1 MKTIVWG
8 NYKGGVGKTTSTY
21 QVASY
26 FAEMGHRVLL
36 LDLDPQCSLS
46 HICSRTMGKTLE
58 SFAVDKT
65 FNYLLELYTRLIK
78 KRNDVDLKLLSNN
91 TYNTGFTA
99 IVSEMLQEDT
109 RQLIFHTIQYQLCR
123 NAVLMTW
130 HEKWT
135 LIRTGIFLMKMLLD
149 DIAHIDCVDYVFIDC
164 PPTNNLLIESAFLS
178 SDYYIVPTIIDEISA
193 NGVSDYVSEIEK
205 TYHKYDTDE
214 AIGSILI
221 SKVFPKKTQLI
232 GIFETLYKSRRE
244 NARNPKQIRIL
255 NANID
260 AMGVKTLL
268 SDEKN
273 KSLQYV
279 HGYDPNMTEKHIFK
293 AYIPHKDNHSTGDS
307 MPELTSH
314 GLKAEAYREIAN
326 NIYEVIKNE

>member
-99 IVSEMLQEDT
+99 IVSEMLQEV
-109 RQLIFHTIQYQLCR
+109 RGNLYFIPSSISYAGCR
-123 NAVLMTW
+123 LNDIARKMDA
-130 HEKWT
+130 HPDC
-135 LIRTGIFLMKMLLD
+135 IFLMKMLLD
-149 DIAHIDCVDYVFIDC
+149 DIAHIDRVDYVFIDC
-164 PPTNNLLIESAFLS
+164 PPTNNTLIESAFLS

-255 NANID
+255 NATID

>member
-99 IVSEMLQEDT
+99 IVSEMLQEV
-109 RQLIFHTIQYQLCR
+109 RGNLYFIPSSISYAGCR
-123 NAVLMTW
+123 LNDMAR
-130 HEKWT
+130 KWT
-135 LIRTGIFLMKMLLD
+135 LIRT
-149 DIAHIDCVDYVFIDC
+149 
-164 PPTNNLLIESAFLS
+164 AFS
-178 SDYYIVPTIIDEISA
+178 
-193 NGVSDYVSEIEK
+193 
-205 TYHKYDTDE
+205 
-214 AIGSILI
+214 
-221 SKVFPKKTQLI
+221 
-232 GIFETLYKSRRE
+232 
-244 NARNPKQIRIL
+244 
-255 NANID
+255 
-260 AMGVKTLL
+260 
-268 SDEKN
+268 
-273 KSLQYV
+273 
-279 HGYDPNMTEKHIFK
+279 
-293 AYIPHKDNHSTGDS
+293 
-307 MPELTSH
+307 
-314 GLKAEAYREIAN
+314 
-326 NIYEVIKNE
+326 